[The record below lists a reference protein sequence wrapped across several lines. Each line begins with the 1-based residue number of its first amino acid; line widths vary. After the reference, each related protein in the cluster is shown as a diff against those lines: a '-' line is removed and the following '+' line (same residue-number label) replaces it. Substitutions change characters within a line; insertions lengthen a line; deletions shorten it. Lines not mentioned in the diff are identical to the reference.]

1 MAYNYISFGDLK
13 TALATRLQDPGL
25 VWTTSDELGVYL
37 TEALRVLNALT
48 GIWNIDFVLTFNMGD
63 QWESLNFPTSPRERT
78 VTDSQVYTQM
88 EYMLLE
94 PPTGAVWTGTT
105 QFTLNN
111 FVQSLQ
117 YRRDELMM
125 LTGANTT
132 RYTDIASPVTG
143 NRTELPDDVLDVR
156 RVRWMPS
163 DATPPYTL
171 QREDRTSVNAYGDLL
186 GITPGQPDSWMITAN
201 TPLNFD
207 CSCTPNVPGLWDLL
221 TLNAGTALSPP
232 NPAAPIPLNLPND
245 WCWVAMYGALADL
258 VANAPEATDNIRLR
272 YCQERYKRG
281 VKAMERL
288 PWLINAST
296 VAGLPVDTP
305 SVIEMDAY
313 AQNWE
318 EDSNAD
324 APNLVIGGMDFIAL
338 APFIGNTGN
347 GYGQGGYGGGGYGGD
362 PATTL
367 SCVITV
373 VGNAP
378 IPTVDTDQIQLSRNA
393 VDQVLNY
400 AQHIASFKRGGTDFT
415 ITIPLYEQFETY
427 CASVNSNYSALGI
440 YRQPMILQGTR
451 GLDMDPLYNK
461 KEEAQI
467 VGAQ

>member
-1 MAYNYISFGDLK
+1 
-13 TALATRLQDPGL
+13 
-25 VWTTSDELGVYL
+25 
-37 TEALRVLNALT
+37 
-48 GIWNIDFVLTFNMGD
+48 
-63 QWESLNFPTSPRERT
+63 
-78 VTDSQVYTQM
+78 
-88 EYMLLE
+88 
-94 PPTGAVWTGTT
+94 
-105 QFTLNN
+105 
-111 FVQSLQ
+111 
-117 YRRDELMM
+117 
-125 LTGANTT
+125 
-132 RYTDIASPVTG
+132 
-143 NRTELPDDVLDVR
+143 
-156 RVRWMPS
+156 
-163 DATPPYTL
+163 
-171 QREDRTSVNAYGDLL
+171 
-186 GITPGQPDSWMITAN
+186 
-201 TPLNFD
+201 
-207 CSCTPNVPGLWDLL
+207 
-221 TLNAGTALSPP
+221 
-232 NPAAPIPLNLPND
+232 
-245 WCWVAMYGALADL
+245 MYGALADL
-258 VANAPEATDNIRLR
+258 VANAPEATDNVRLR

-338 APFIGNTGN
+338 APFIGNSGN

-378 IPTVDTDQIQLSRNA
+378 IPTVDGDQIQLSRNA

-400 AQHIASFKRGGTDFT
+400 AQHVASFKRGGTDFT